1 MNLLLPRSSLMTIH
15 KSFVRI
21 HLEYGN
27 GIYSQ
32 PNKSL
37 LSDKI
42 ETVQYNTALAI
53 TGAIRGTPKEKLY

>member
-15 KSFVRI
+15 KSFVRL

-27 GIYSQ
+27 GIYNQ

-53 TGAIRGTPKEKLY
+53 TGAIRGTAKEKLY